1 MEQQTQQNK
10 EMTKDQIILE
20 LITLLNHNHQKEA
33 AKDIYEMAALLDG
46 MEKKLD
52 FLTEEL
58 ISTRKQ
64 LDKLEQEKA
73 DRTLKAVLK
82 KSVASLEQQCQKM
95 KEQLFEIKTEVK
107 GKAAEIVKETKQ
119 KGRKA
124 LNKVSEFLGIKEKL
138 QNIRKNLQ
146 ESIAKLD
153 KSIGRIDA
161 LGAGMRTALR
171 TAANTIRVFAGKP
184 EKQYGE
190 KKRTKTDWLK
200 KPFQTNRK
208 LLSGILNYT
217 EAAIIKTE
225 KLAVDAMQQR
235 KEEINYEK
243 KQVDKQEQK
252 NPDTFASVAETGY
265 QYGSE
270 VFEAQQAKL
279 ATTITTDKEINNKPV
294 MIGMSR

>member
-1 MEQQTQQNK
+1 MEQMEQQNK
-10 EMTKDQIILE
+10 GMTKDQIIQE
-20 LITLLNHNHQKEA
+20 LIALLNQNHQKEA

-58 ISTRKQ
+58 INTRKQ

-73 DRTLKAVLK
+73 DRTLKAALK
-82 KSVASLEQQCQKM
+82 KSAASLEQQCQKM
-95 KEQLFEIKTEVK
+95 KEQLFEIKAEVK

-146 ESIAKLD
+146 ESITRLD
-153 KSIGRIDA
+153 KSIGKIDA
-161 LGAGMRTALR
+161 LGTGMRTAMR
-171 TAANTIRVFAGKP
+171 TAANTIRVFAGKT
-184 EKQYGE
+184 EKQYRE
-190 KKRTKTDWLK
+190 KRQTKTDWLK

-217 EAAIIKTE
+217 EAAIVKTE
-225 KLAVDAMQQR
+225 KLAADVMQQR
-235 KEEINYEK
+235 KDEINYETK
-243 KQVDKQEQK
+243 HVGKEVQK
-252 NPDTFASVAETGY
+252 NADTFASVAETGY
-265 QYGSE
+265 QYGAE
-270 VFEAQQAKL
+270 AFETQQVKL
-279 ATTITTDKEINNKPV
+279 ATIATDKEIINKPL

>member
-1 MEQQTQQNK
+1 MEYIQQNK
-10 EMTKDQIILE
+10 KMTKDQIIQE
-20 LITLLNHNHQKEA
+20 LIALLNQNNQKEA

-58 ISTRKQ
+58 INTRKQ

-95 KEQLFEIKTEVK
+95 KEQLFEIKAEVK

-161 LGAGMRTALR
+161 LGTGMRTALR

-200 KPFQTNRK
+200 KLFQTNRK

-235 KEEINYEK
+235 KEETNYET

-252 NPDTFASVAETGY
+252 SLDTFAGVAETGY
-265 QYGSE
+265 QYGAE
-270 VFEAQQAKL
+270 AFEAQQAKL
-279 ATTITTDKEINNKPV
+279 ATIATDKEIINKPV